1 MPTKI
6 DTILPIEPIKIS
18 NKAFDMFCD
27 SFCEAM
33 NKIKYNIWENK

>member
-6 DTILPIEPIKIS
+6 DTILPIEPINIS
-18 NKAFDMFCD
+18 NKAFDIFCD

-33 NKIKYNIWENK
+33 NKIKYNIWEK

>member
-18 NKAFDMFCD
+18 NKAFDIFCD
-27 SFCEAM
+27 SFCDAM